1 MGIVRF
7 NFNSQTLMQQ
17 VNVTICLPTYGF
29 EDAAKGVDAQAY
41 YRPGM
46 KYQTLWLL
54 HGGSGDDADYVTFSN
69 IARYAE
75 EHKVAVVCPADYNQ
89 YYTNDLHGGA
99 RYFDYIVDELPQVL
113 RGLFP
118 LSPKRE
124 DNFVGGLSM
133 GGCGAFKCAI
143 ARPDL
148 YSAALIMSGSI
159 LSKSWLE
166 DRYAAGGN
174 SILFSRLGTPDT
186 FENGPDDMW
195 SYARKQADAGT
206 KMPKFFLSVGAED
219 FTLDV
224 MRASCAYIHGLG
236 FDVEV
241 YEEVE
246 GLRHE
251 WKLWDRTLEKAL
263 NEWLPVKN
271 KPVYRD

>member
-1 MGIVRF
+1 MGVVRF
-7 NFNSQTLMQQ
+7 NFNSEALMQQ
-17 VNVTICLPTYGF
+17 VNVTLCLPTYGM
-29 EDAAKGVDAQAY
+29 DDTVKGVDADTY
-41 YRPGM
+41 YRPGL

-54 HGGSGDDADYVTFSN
+54 HGGSGDDSDYVTFTN

-89 YYTNDLHGGA
+89 YYTNDIHGGA
-99 RYFDYIVDELPQVL
+99 RYFDYIVDELPRVL

-118 LSPKRE
+118 LSSARE

-159 LSKSWLE
+159 LSQEWLE
-166 DRYAAGGN
+166 GRYASGGN
-174 SILFSRLGTPDT
+174 FALFSRLGTPDT
-186 FENGPDDMW
+186 FKDGPDDMW
-195 SYARKQADAGT
+195 SLAKKQAEAGT
-206 KMPKFFLSVGAED
+206 VMPKFYLSVGSED

-224 MRASCAYIHGLG
+224 MRSSCEYIRGLG

-241 YEEVE
+241 YEEAE
-246 GLRHE
+246 GLKHE

-263 NEWLPVKN
+263 DAWLPVKN
-271 KPVYRD
+271 APVYTV

>member
-7 NFNSQTLMQQ
+7 NFNSETLAQQ
-17 VNVTICLPTYGF
+17 VNVTLCLPTHSPMDTRNGA
-29 EDAAKGVDAQAY
+29 DAEHY
-41 YRPGM
+41 YRPGL

-54 HGGSGDDADYVTFSN
+54 HGGSGDDSDYVTFSN

-89 YYTNDLHGGA
+89 YYTNDINGGA
-99 RYFDYIVDELPQVL
+99 RYFDYIVEELPTVL

-118 LSPKRE
+118 LAWDRE
-124 DNFVGGLSM
+124 DNFIGGLSM

-143 ARPDL
+143 SRPDL
-148 YSAALIMSGSI
+148 YGSALIMSGSI
-159 LSKSWLE
+159 LSKAWLE
-166 DRYAAGGN
+166 NRYVSGAN
-174 SILFSRLGTPDT
+174 RILFSRLGLPEN

-195 SYARKQADAGT
+195 SLARKQAEAGT
-206 KMPKFFLSVGAED
+206 VMPKFYMSVGSED
-219 FTLDV
+219 FTLNV
-224 MRASCAYIHGLG
+224 MRESYEYIRGLG
-236 FDVEV
+236 YDIPV

-263 NEWLPVKN
+263 DEWLPVKN
-271 KPVYRD
+271 APVYQ